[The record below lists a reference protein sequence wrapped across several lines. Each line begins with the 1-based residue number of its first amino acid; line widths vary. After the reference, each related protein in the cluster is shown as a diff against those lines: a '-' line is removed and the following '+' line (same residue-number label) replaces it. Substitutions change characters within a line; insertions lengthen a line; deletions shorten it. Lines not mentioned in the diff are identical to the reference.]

1 MPFICLLAS
10 LTMFN
15 AELPPERYWHGLRS
29 HETGMGL
36 GGWGGAGEGTMPK
49 AYTTEMYKA
58 YTIYY
63 LCLFILLV
71 AVIKIFCVYRGKN
84 NILDSSNDSCF
95 KMSSNMSLFT
105 VS

>member
-1 MPFICLLAS
+1 M
-10 LTMFN
+10 
-15 AELPPERYWHGLRS
+15 
-29 HETGMGL
+29 GMGV
-36 GGWGGAGEGTMPK
+36 GGGVGDGGGAGEGTMPK

-71 AVIKIFCVYRGKN
+71 AVIQIFCVYRGKI
-84 NILDSSNDSCF
+84 NILDSSNDSCI
-95 KMSSNMSLFT
+95 KMGSNMSLFT